1 MGQLKKMYF
10 NENLTNSTYCAN
22 FLQDEITT
30 QSVPK
35 SEQGGKQLS
44 SEPHC
49 FDNDG
54 DVNIISEHLTHH
66 ILVENMTCFTFF
78 PFSNSFMGFDFDGV
92 NHKSLPKLP

>member
-1 MGQLKKMYF
+1 MKELMLQKVIFLKDICI
-10 NENLTNSTYCAN
+10 NNT
-22 FLQDEITT
+22 
-30 QSVPK
+30 
-35 SEQGGKQLS
+35 
-44 SEPHC
+44 HC

-78 PFSNSFMGFDFDGV
+78 PFSNNFMGFDFDGV